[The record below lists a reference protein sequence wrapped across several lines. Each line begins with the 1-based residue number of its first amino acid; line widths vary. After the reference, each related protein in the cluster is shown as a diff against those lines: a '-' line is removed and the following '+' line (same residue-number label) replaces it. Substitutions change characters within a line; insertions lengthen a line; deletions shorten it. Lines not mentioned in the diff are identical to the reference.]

1 MTMTATDPK
10 RTLAQFDRGSG
21 MDTKRLNDWLTL
33 AANLGVIAGIA
44 FLAFEIR
51 QSNRIAL
58 VANETDIR
66 KSYSEFARDVF
77 SNRNSAELLAR
88 AADPEAAFDDVELEM
103 LSAHVF
109 TLLNT
114 WMAVEIAHNNG
125 MLPLQTYN
133 DAEDDIRAF
142 TKHYPAMR
150 SILQSAI
157 DDFPSGRDSDIY
169 RIISEAIAEANP

>member
-1 MTMTATDPK
+1 MTGIDQ
-10 RTLAQFDRGSG
+10 RQTLAQFDRGSG
-21 MDTKRLNDWLTL
+21 MDTKRLNNWLTL
-33 AANLGVIAGIA
+33 AANLGVIAGIV

-58 VANETDIR
+58 VANETEIR
-66 KSYSEFARDVF
+66 KSYSEFAKEVFANRD
-77 SNRNSAELLAR
+77 SAELLAR
-88 AADPEAAFDDVELEM
+88 AANPGAEFDDVEMEM

-114 WMAVEIAHNNG
+114 WMAVEIAYDNG

-150 SILQSAI
+150 AVLQAAI
-157 DDFPSGRDSDIY
+157 VDYPSGGDSDIY
-169 RIISEAIAEANP
+169 RIINEAIADSNP